1 MVRWNRMKPNK
12 KIPSFCFESPWL
24 KPFNLDL
31 NSVEVTAGERRI
43 RATWNPEL
51 AQDLETYHNIDA
63 EAELTR
69 LLTEEIAQEIDREVI
84 QHIRANTLAQD
95 LVAVQPMEAP
105 QGRLMYLDYNYG
117 PIEEPVVYKDGSWS
131 YDNIF
136 EGTIG
141 INSEIKSHTFI

>member
-1 MVRWNRMKPNK
+1 MVQWKGMNPNK
-12 KIPSFCFESPWL
+12 SIPSFCFESPWL

-43 RATWNPEL
+43 HATWTPEL
-51 AQDLETYHNIDA
+51 AQDLGAYHNIDT
-63 EAELTR
+63 EDELTR
-69 LLTEEIAQEIDREVI
+69 LLAEQITEEINRSII
-84 QHIRANTLAQD
+84 ANTLAQD
-95 LVAVQPMEAP
+95 LVAVQPIDGP
-105 QGRLMYLDYNYG
+105 PGRLMYFDYNYG

-136 EGTIG
+136 EGVIG

>member
-1 MVRWNRMKPNK
+1 MNPNK
-12 KIPSFCFESPWL
+12 SIPSFCFESPWL

-43 RATWNPEL
+43 R
-51 AQDLETYHNIDA
+51 DIDA

-69 LLTEEIAQEIDREVI
+69 ILTEEIAQEIDREVI

-95 LVAVQPMEAP
+95 LVAVQPLGAP
-105 QGRLMYLDYNYG
+105 IGRLMYLDYNYG

-131 YDNIF
+131 FGNLF
-136 EGTIG
+136 EGVIG
-141 INSEIKSHTFI
+141 IKSEIKSHTFI

>member
-1 MVRWNRMKPNK
+1 MKPNK
-12 KIPSFCFESPWL
+12 NIPSFCFESPWL

-43 RATWNPEL
+43 RATWTPEPYY
-51 AQDLETYHNIDA
+51 DIDA
-63 EAELTR
+63 EDELTR

-84 QHIRANTLAQD
+84 QRIRANTLAQD
-95 LVAVQPMEAP
+95 LVAVQPMGAP
-105 QGRLMYLDYNYG
+105 IGRLMYLDYNYG

-131 YDNIF
+131 FGNLF
-136 EGTIG
+136 EGVIG